1 MKYTREIKVGLLTI
15 VCLFLLYF
23 GFNFLKG
30 VNIFS
35 PTNPYYGR
43 FEHLHG
49 LEEQAPVYIRGHKV
63 GHVNEIHYDFS
74 RKDAYTVDISIDK
87 LISLPEGTRMAL
99 VSDGLIGGMAIEL
112 QFPDSYYE
120 EEASSHPMH
129 QHGDVLPTTYVPGL
143 METVQ
148 GELLA
153 KLDTAVVSLN
163 QTIADVDSIVLIA
176 QSQLKGDHLHKA
188 LKNIDRIS
196 SDLTDVSSGLHAM
209 MAQQIPNIVSNADS
223 TIANLN
229 TVIAAV
235 KEADLKATIARVDTA
250 VESVNTALTRIQPIL
265 GHVDNAVISADSLL
279 VDIKAHPKRYINVT
293 VFGKK
298 EKK

>member
-209 MAQQIPNIVSNADS
+209 MAQQIPNIVSNADT

>member
-196 SDLTDVSSGLHAM
+196 SDLTDMSFGLHAM
-209 MAQQIPNIVSNADS
+209 MAQQIPNIVNNADT

>member
-1 MKYTREIKVGLLTI
+1 MKHTREIKVGLLT
-15 VCLFLLYF
+15 VLCLFLLYF
-23 GFNFLKG
+23 GFYFLKG

-49 LEEQAPVYIRGHKV
+49 LEEQAPVYIRGYKV
-63 GHVNEIHYDFS
+63 GRVSEIHYDYA

-87 LISLPEGTRMAL
+87 QISLPEGTQMAL

-112 QFPDSYYE
+112 QFPDAYYE
-120 EEASSHPMH
+120 ENADIAMH
-129 QHGDVLPTTYVPGL
+129 QHGDYLPTTYVPGL

-148 GELLA
+148 GQLLA
-153 KLDTAVVSLN
+153 KLDTAVASLN
-163 QTIADVDSIVLIA
+163 QAIADVDSVVLIA
-176 QSQLKGDHLHKA
+176 QSQLEGDHLKKA
-188 LKNIDRIS
+188 LSNIDRIS
-196 SDLTDVSSGLHAM
+196 SDLTSVSSGFHAM
-209 MAQQIPNIVSNADS
+209 MEHQIPNIVSNADT

-235 KEADLKATIARVDTA
+235 KEADLKATVARVDTA
-250 VESVNTALTRIQPIL
+250 VENVNTALTRIQPIL
-265 GHVDNAVISADSLL
+265 GHVDEAVVSADSLL
-279 VDIKAHPKRYINVT
+279 VDIKANPKRYINVT